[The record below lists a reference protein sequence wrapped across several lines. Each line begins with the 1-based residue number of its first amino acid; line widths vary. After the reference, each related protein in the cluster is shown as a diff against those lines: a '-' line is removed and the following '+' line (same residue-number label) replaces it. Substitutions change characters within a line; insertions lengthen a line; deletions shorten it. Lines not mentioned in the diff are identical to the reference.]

1 MMQLAGSSR
10 FAREDASLDLDIKNF
25 GPIASASISLRPL
38 TVFIGP
44 NNSGKSYAARLL
56 HSIMGALTGIPAH
69 AAAGD
74 RALSACRRIV
84 GRRYD
89 AKSQQ
94 ALLGTTDSRQVAKAL
109 IEEAFCD
116 GLRRNMERNFESPAV
131 DLVRAGQS
139 RSTVTI
145 LEGRTSGRPRL
156 RVDIDPQGDLTV
168 AAGPGGSESEVMLA
182 RGQGAC
188 MVDIFDG
195 DARSNGAGKPG
206 ARERAR
212 ARASLRYAEPDAGR
226 GAPED
231 RDGAVPLLS
240 SALVDA
246 IAREV
251 QWSIAYDASFYL
263 PAGRSAIMQT
273 YRDLAAG
280 MITNIPRAWPS
291 PDGAAG
297 PQGAVADLVAEI
309 IRLRIKR
316 KDFFGL
322 ARSMEREMLSGSVQ
336 VSRSGSWKPPVV
348 SYRSNGINIPL
359 PRASSSIS
367 EIAPLSLYL
376 KYVVGRR
383 SVLVIEEPE
392 THLHPANEVI
402 LAKYVV
408 RLVRAGLCVVLT
420 THSPYMLEKLAKY
433 ALAGGLPAR
442 DRVGRLG
449 YGRDDYLAS
458 GEVSAYLFKRARS
471 GACHA
476 VEIERDDECGISQEE
491 FSSVDVELNRESII
505 IQNRK
510 SHP

>member
-1 MMQLAGSSR
+1 MAQLVGSSR
-10 FAREDASLDLDIKNF
+10 VAREDEALDLDIKNF

-56 HSIMGALTGIPAH
+56 HSIVGTLTGLPMH
-69 AAAGD
+69 AAASDGTM
-74 RALSACRRIV
+74 SACRRIV
-84 GRRYD
+84 GKRYD
-89 AKSQQ
+89 GGSRQ
-94 ALLGTTDSRQVAKAL
+94 ALLGAADSRQAAKSL
-109 IEEAFCD
+109 IEGAFCD
-116 GLRRNMERNFESPAV
+116 GLRRNMERNFESPAAG
-131 DLVRAGQS
+131 LVRAGQA

-145 LEGRTSGRPRL
+145 SEGRTSGRPRL
-156 RVDIDPQGDLTV
+156 RVDIGPQGDIAAAV
-168 AAGPGGSESEVMLA
+168 AFGGSQSEIELA
-182 RGQGAC
+182 RGQGTC
-188 MVDIFDG
+188 RVDIFDG
-195 DARSNGAGKPG
+195 GARSRGKPG
-206 ARERAR
+206 ARGSAG

-226 GAPED
+226 GARED
-231 RDGAVPLLS
+231 RDGTALMLS
-240 SALVDA
+240 SALADA
-246 IAREV
+246 IAREM
-251 QWSIAYDASFYL
+251 QCSIAYDASFYL

-280 MITNIPRAWPS
+280 MITNLPRAWSS
-291 PDGAAG
+291 PEPGAG

-309 IRLRIKR
+309 IRLGGKKR
-316 KDFFGL
+316 GFFGL

-336 VSRSGSWKPPVV
+336 VSRSGNGKPPVV
-348 SYRSNGINIPL
+348 SYRSNGLSIPL

-367 EIAPLSLYL
+367 ELAPLSLYL

-433 ALAGGLPAR
+433 ALAGGLPAE
-442 DRVGRLG
+442 DRVASLG
-449 YGRDDYLAS
+449 YRKDDYLAP
-458 GEVSAYLFKRARS
+458 GEVSAYLFKRTRE
-471 GACHA
+471 GACRA
-476 VEIERDDECGISQEE
+476 VEIERDDEFGISQEE
-491 FSSVDVELNRESII
+491 FTSVDVELNKESVI

-510 SHP
+510 SRA